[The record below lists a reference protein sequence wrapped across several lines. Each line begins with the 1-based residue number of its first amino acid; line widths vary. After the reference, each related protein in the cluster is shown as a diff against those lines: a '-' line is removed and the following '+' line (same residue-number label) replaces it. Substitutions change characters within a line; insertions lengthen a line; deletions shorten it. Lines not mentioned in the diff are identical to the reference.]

1 MTNRKTPSDDREER
15 DEGPGVPSEATVHPD
30 GPLFASGQA
39 EAAGV
44 RDSSSSYPWDEP
56 GEPGSGAEGRSE
68 ADPHDELPKS
78 VKIFEPAGDQSEAA
92 GEAPPSALE
101 RLNENIEQLFETVD
115 AVAADVAESRSH
127 LERKTG
133 SVSEDSEAANGAD
146 GIEERIRGHTADF
159 HRWIEADRCRRRWWP
174 TVAAGIAAPAALLL
188 GILVEQQYQVIPLH
202 DPTGGW
208 RGHIWEQYG
217 RRIVDCAVEARRIG
231 TDVNCPLTV
240 RRP

>member
-127 LERKTG
+127 LERKTRQCFGGFGGREWGRRNRGAYQG
-133 SVSEDSEAANGAD
+133 SH
-146 GIEERIRGHTADF
+146 RGFPPMDRGGSLPPAMV
-159 HRWIEADRCRRRWWP
+159 ADRSGGNRRAR
-174 TVAAGIAAPAALLL
+174 GAAPRH
-188 GILVEQQYQVIPLH
+188 P
-202 DPTGGW
+202 
-208 RGHIWEQYG
+208 R
-217 RRIVDCAVEARRIG
+217 
-231 TDVNCPLTV
+231 
-240 RRP
+240 